1 MFAEKRGKSAF
12 YFALTVDDIL
22 IFSDSFQE
30 HLQHLQLVFDR
41 LKEAGLT
48 LKADKCHFCVE
59 KVLYLGHVITKDG
72 IFVDEKKT
80 EKVGK
85 YPIPKSQTEVRSFL
99 GLCNYYRRFVK
110 NFSKLATPLNQILQ
124 KDTKFNWSQECEE
137 SFQALKHALVTA
149 PMLKYPDMNAP
160 FILSTD
166 ASGTALG
173 YILGQ
178 KGPDGKEM
186 VVAYGGRS
194 LKPDERKFMVSEQE
208 CLAVVDG
215 IKAYK
220 EYLTKRFTVITD
232 HQALKW
238 LNSVKD
244 TSSRLGRWVL
254 ELQGYDFEIVH
265 KPGKVHM
272 NANALSRRPYN
283 DQEHTGKD
291 SVEASSNEAVETNI
305 SATATEIS
313 QSKESDDTSQSK
325 EYIQVNFSYKSI
337 PQVVSTD
344 IADEN
349 TIQKTDI
356 GKSIPELQKECQ
368 NFKHIY
374 EYLSSKTLPE
384 DEKLA
389 RTVVVESSQYALLD
403 DYLYYFYQP
412 RAKGLPSSQRLVRQ
426 LALPGPCQPDVL
438 RSFHDSHAGGGHLGI
453 QKTFAAIR
461 ERYYFPGMYQIIS
474 MYVTTCDLCQRMKID
489 RKRQLPPLTPMP
501 VEDVFSR
508 WHMDILGPLPKV
520 NGYQYILLVVDS
532 FSRWCES

>member
-1 MFAEKRGKSAF
+1 MSISHPLPHLECVFDTVGQAHASIFSSLDLAFGFWQIPLDPETRHKAAFITHDGVYEWKRMPFGLKNAAMSF
-12 YFALTVDDIL
+12 QIFMGHVLMDLNWKHVLCYIDDIL
-22 IFSDSFQE
+22 IFSGSFQE
-30 HLQHLQLVFDR
+30 HLQHLQLVFNR

-48 LKADKCHFCVE
+48 LKAYKCHFCVE

-80 EKVGK
+80 EKISK
-85 YPIPKSQTEVRSFL
+85 YQIPKSQTEVRSFL

-110 NFSKLATPLNQILQ
+110 NFSKLATPLNQLLQ
-124 KDTKFNWSQECEE
+124 EDTKFNWSQECEE
-137 SFQALKHALVTA
+137 SFQALKHAFVTA

-166 ASGTALG
+166 ASGTSLG

-178 KGPDGKEM
+178 KGLDGKEM

-194 LKPDERKFMVSEQE
+194 LKPDEHKFKVSEQE
-208 CLAVVDG
+208 CLAFVDG

-220 EYLTKRFTVITD
+220 EYLTKHFTVITD
-232 HQALKW
+232 HQALKL

-244 TSSRLGRWVL
+244 TSSRLGRWAL

-265 KPGKVHM
+265 KPGRVHM
-272 NANALSRRPYN
+272 KADALSRIPYN

-291 SVEASSNEAVETNI
+291 SVQASSNEAVETNV
-305 SATATEIS
+305 SATVTEIS

-325 EYIQVNFSYKSI
+325 EYIQVNFSYGSI

-349 TIQKTDI
+349 TFQKKDI

-368 NFKHIY
+368 DFKHIY

-389 RTVVVESSQYALLD
+389 RTVVVESSQYAFLD
-403 DYLYYFYQP
+403 GYLYHFYQP
-412 RAKGLPSSQRLVRQ
+412 RAKGLPPTQRLVRQ
-426 LALPGPCQPDVL
+426 LALPGPC
-438 RSFHDSHAGGGHLGI
+438 
-453 QKTFAAIR
+453 
-461 ERYYFPGMYQIIS
+461 
-474 MYVTTCDLCQRMKID
+474 
-489 RKRQLPPLTPMP
+489 
-501 VEDVFSR
+501 
-508 WHMDILGPLPKV
+508 
-520 NGYQYILLVVDS
+520 
-532 FSRWCES
+532 

>member
-1 MFAEKRGKSAF
+1 MSAN
-12 YFALTVDDIL
+12 LLCLSKNVSL
-22 IFSDSFQE
+22 
-30 HLQHLQLVFDR
+30 
-41 LKEAGLT
+41 LK
-48 LKADKCHFCVE
+48 
-59 KVLYLGHVITKDG
+59 
-72 IFVDEKKT
+72 
-80 EKVGK
+80 
-85 YPIPKSQTEVRSFL
+85 
-99 GLCNYYRRFVK
+99 
-110 NFSKLATPLNQILQ
+110 
-124 KDTKFNWSQECEE
+124 
-137 SFQALKHALVTA
+137 
-149 PMLKYPDMNAP
+149 
-160 FILSTD
+160 
-166 ASGTALG
+166 
-173 YILGQ
+173 
-178 KGPDGKEM
+178 
-186 VVAYGGRS
+186 
-194 LKPDERKFMVSEQE
+194 
-208 CLAVVDG
+208 

-220 EYLTKRFTVITD
+220 EYLTKCFTVITD
-232 HQALKW
+232 HKALKW

-272 NANALSRRPYN
+272 NADALSRRPYN

-325 EYIQVNFSYKSI
+325 KYIQVNFSYGSI
-337 PQVVSTD
+337 PEVVSTD

-412 RAKGLPSSQRLVRQ
+412 RAKGLPSTQRLVRK

-438 RSFHDSHAGGGHLGI
+438 RSFHDSHAHTG
-453 QKTFAAIR
+453 
-461 ERYYFPGMYQIIS
+461 
-474 MYVTTCDLCQRMKID
+474 
-489 RKRQLPPLTPMP
+489 
-501 VEDVFSR
+501 
-508 WHMDILGPLPKV
+508 
-520 NGYQYILLVVDS
+520 
-532 FSRWCES
+532 